1 MTQMTQEK
9 KKSVRNGIFRLAA
22 AILAVIVD
30 FALIAV
36 LLTQLADYAEWVN
49 LAIRLLGSVLVLGI
63 YSQYKTASMKVP
75 WIVLILSMPFT
86 GVLLYLLVGL
96 SGSTRKMRRR
106 YEAIDRLLLPYL
118 PENREILEK
127 AAVEAPETAG
137 TMRYIAD
144 RAPYP
149 PYADTDV
156 TYFPDAAEGLASQLR
171 DMEKAEHFIFME
183 YFAIEDQETWHRVQT
198 VLEER
203 VKAGVEVRV
212 FYDDMGSISF
222 IDSDFVKRMEA
233 IGIHC
238 RAFNPVSFI
247 FRLFVNHRDHRKL
260 TVIDGKIGYTGGYNM
275 ANEYFNITHPYG
287 MWKDTGIRLEGGAV
301 RSLTVMFLEM
311 WNAVRDHDLDD
322 TDFRR
327 YLPPLEAAAPAGKC
341 SPVPDDR
348 AAPAESSAP
357 AAPSA
362 EDAAHAA
369 EKETAFPG
377 GVVQPYADSPMD
389 NEHVGE
395 DVYISM
401 VQSASRYCYFT
412 TPYLIITD
420 EMSHTIGL
428 AAKRGVDV
436 RIITPG
442 IPDKKVVYS
451 VSRSFYNRLARN
463 GVRIYEWTPGFI
475 HSKMCV
481 ADDRAAVI
489 GTINLDYRS
498 LYHHFEDACLLY
510 NCGAVRDIKE
520 DFDRL
525 FPECREVTAEYAS
538 GRKAYMRLGQLF
550 LRFFAELL

>member
-1 MTQMTQEK
+1 MTPMTQEK

-183 YFAIEDQETWHRVQT
+183 YFAIEDQEAWHSVQT

-260 TVIDGKIGYTGGYNM
+260 TVIDGKVGYTGGYNM

-287 MWKDTGIRLEGGAV
+287 MWKDTGIRMEGGAV
-301 RSLTVMFLEM
+301 RSLTIMFLEM
-311 WNAVRDHDLDD
+311 WNAVRDRDADD
-322 TDFRR
+322 RDFRK
-327 YLPPLEAAAPAGKC
+327 YLPPLKT
-341 SPVPDDR
+341 VPSGPDASEPIASGPNASDPD
-348 AAPAESSAP
+348 AVPPAEAGS
-357 AAPSA
+357 
-362 EDAAHAA
+362 DAAEADP
-369 EKETAFPG
+369 AFPK

-442 IPDKKVVYS
+442 IPDKKLIYG

-475 HSKMCV
+475 HSKMCI
-481 ADDRAAVI
+481 ADGRAAVI

-510 NCGAVRDIKE
+510 NCEAVRDIKE

-525 FPECREVTAEYAS
+525 FPECREVTEEYAG
-538 GRKAYMRLGQLF
+538 GRKTYMRLGQLF